1 MTEVGQVVPWLL
13 FAAFGLAVLMLMRT
27 RTTLMGWTLLFVFN
41 VASASL
47 AAFVFGRASGL
58 EEAWISPHHAYVFE
72 YSAWAVLAMIAA
84 IWLAW
89 RPLMNRTRIPRD
101 ERRSARETLAW
112 VNASFVYSSLL
123 LGVVASLLYFF
134 VMRVPTLG
142 TVVASFATW
151 TKVAVILAA
160 IHWRLGRGASPLVV
174 CLSLYG
180 PLSLV
185 SSVMSGFSPV
195 STDLAVPLVLVI
207 AGFRKFNLLSL
218 IKISASAVLLANLMF
233 AWMASRGAIR
243 KGELDQ
249 FSIPIRIAKLMDRM
263 ADNLNWTNMNA
274 FSVQS
279 LLLERIDMSDLLAM
293 QARHQPTIE
302 PFRYGGTVLDGAFA
316 LVPRVLWPSKPRV
329 AGGSEFV
336 GRYTG
341 VLRMETDETSIGVPL
356 QMELYANGGPLWVI
370 AGLSLFAYACARLE
384 RMVLSGNRPL
394 HVLLPSI
401 MALIAFGSG
410 VQQIMLVLAS
420 AIAGAGA
427 IFALA
432 RFIENSAPRFHSRL
446 MGRAAA
452 SRPIH
457 RGRPEVGASLAT
469 PRWTPK
475 TDH

>member
-1 MTEVGQVVPWLL
+1 MSEVSEVVPWLL

-27 RTTLMGWTLLFVFN
+27 GTTLMGWTLLFVFN

-47 AAFVFGRASGL
+47 AAFVFGRVSGL
-58 EEAWISPHHAYVFE
+58 EEAWISPNHAHVFE

-84 IWLAW
+84 LWLAW
-89 RPLMNRTRIPRD
+89 RPLMKGTRIPKG
-101 ERRSARETLAW
+101 ERRSGQETLAW
-112 VNASFVYSSLL
+112 VNASFIYSSLL

-160 IHWRLGRGASPLVV
+160 IHWRLGRGAVPLVV
-174 CLSLYG
+174 CLSVYG

-207 AGFRKFNLLSL
+207 AGFRKFSLLSL
-218 IKISASAVLLANLMF
+218 LKISASAVLLANLMF

-249 FSIPIRIAKLMDRM
+249 FSIPVRIVKLMDRM
-263 ADNLNWTNMNA
+263 VDNLSWTNMNA

-293 QARHQPTIE
+293 QAGHQPTIE
-302 PFRYGGTVLDGAFA
+302 PFRYGGTIVDGAFA

-336 GRYTG
+336 SRYAG

-370 AGLSLFAYACARLE
+370 GGLFFFAYACARLE
-384 RMVLSGNRPL
+384 RMVITENRPL
-394 HVLLPSI
+394 HVLLASI
-401 MALIAFGSG
+401 MALMAFGG
-410 VQQIMLVLAS
+410 GIQQIMLVLAS
-420 AIAGAGA
+420 TLAGAGA

-432 RFIENSAPRFHSRL
+432 RFIENSAPKLHRRL
-446 MGRAAA
+446 LGRALAQVPA
-452 SRPIH
+452 SRSVS
-457 RGRPEVGASLAT
+457 RSRSGERVARA
-469 PRWTPK
+469 
-475 TDH
+475 